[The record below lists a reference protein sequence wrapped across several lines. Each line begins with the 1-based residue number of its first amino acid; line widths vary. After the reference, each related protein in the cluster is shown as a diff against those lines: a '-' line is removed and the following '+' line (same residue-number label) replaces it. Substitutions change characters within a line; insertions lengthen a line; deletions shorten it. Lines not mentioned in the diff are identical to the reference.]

1 MPESPRDE
9 VARRRALREN
19 TLCGKSRQDREKRTL
34 GSTEEAPPPTG
45 PSPWQKFDDELEAEK
60 P

>member
-9 VARRRALREN
+9 VARRRALREH
-19 TLCGKSRQDREKRTL
+19 TLRGQSKQDREKRKV
-34 GSTEEAPPPTG
+34 GSREDVPRPTE
-45 PSPWQKFDDELEAEK
+45 PSPWQQFADELEVK